1 MYYSLAF
8 KIPFK
13 RKNSGLIMNKKTRTN
28 HDELESLFF
37 NLHNIFTLNDK
48 FVLKCNGVSSEAKI
62 SSFIFIAEFT
72 KRHSMNFS
80 KYFYLH

>member
-1 MYYSLAF
+1 
-8 KIPFK
+8 
-13 RKNSGLIMNKKTRTN
+13 MNKKTRTN
-28 HDELESLFF
+28 HDELESLFL

-72 KRHSMNFS
+72 KRQYEFFKIFLSTLMNDEVRRWLI
-80 KYFYLH
+80 K